1 MFSNKLAN
9 YNKKYPS
16 VTENKTNFGKEN
28 HHRFPR
34 HHLEFVD
41 HFHIVDIGDIL
52 NQFENISSEQF
63 AQKPEILVPFQP
75 WLVWLPLCQV

>member
-1 MFSNKLAN
+1 M
-9 YNKKYPS
+9 
-16 VTENKTNFGKEN
+16 TENKTNFGKEN

-52 NQFENISSEQF
+52 NQLENISSEQF

>member
-1 MFSNKLAN
+1 M
-9 YNKKYPS
+9 
-16 VTENKTNFGKEN
+16 TENKTNFGKEN

-63 AQKPEILVPFQP
+63 AQKTWNFGSFPALTGLAASLSGLKAVEKAAKRVAGTS
-75 WLVWLPLCQV
+75 

>member
-1 MFSNKLAN
+1 
-9 YNKKYPS
+9 

-52 NQFENISSEQF
+52 NQLENISEQF
-63 AQKPEILVPFQP
+63 AQKPEIFVPFQP